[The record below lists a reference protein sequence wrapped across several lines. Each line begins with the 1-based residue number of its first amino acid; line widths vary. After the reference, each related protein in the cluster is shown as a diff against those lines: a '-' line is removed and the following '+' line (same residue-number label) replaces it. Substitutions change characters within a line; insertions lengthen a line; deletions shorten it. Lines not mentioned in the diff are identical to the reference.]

1 MSYRIPTVPM
11 RGRRPKLSLE
21 DQQRYLEWRATRK
34 VRKGMKTVKD
44 WAQELGVCPDTLT
57 RYRRGDQKF
66 PVRA

>member
-1 MSYRIPTVPM
+1 MNYRIPTVPM

-21 DQQRYLEWRATRK
+21 DQQRYLAWRATRK

-44 WAQELGVCPDTLT
+44 WAKELNVCPDTLT
-57 RYRRGDQKF
+57 RYRRGEQKF